1 MSSII
6 SQENRI
12 KIIKKSFRIFPESQ
26 RRSKHGARS
35 LHPIVLKKREVHT
48 KNGSTEK
55 SNMLTVLLIKQ
66 EFDSDVKSP
75 TKSYLLL

>member
-12 KIIKKSFRIFPESQ
+12 KIIMKSFRIFPESQ
-26 RRSKHGARS
+26 RRLKHGARN

-55 SNMLTVLLIKQ
+55 SNMSTVLLIKQ
-66 EFDSDVKSP
+66 EPDSDVKSP
-75 TKSYLLL
+75 KKSHFPL

>member
-26 RRSKHGARS
+26 RRSKHGARN

-66 EFDSDVKSP
+66 EFDSNVKSP
-75 TKSYLLL
+75 KKSHLLL